1 MTDVTDVAVQS
12 RSALPADRHS
22 LLVRKGHGPEGRRFT
37 RTERWGLVF
46 ILPFFVMFLFFLV
59 IPIIYALY
67 DSFFTTRLIG
77 GTAFTGFSN
86 YKTALESGAFW
97 RGMLRT
103 AIYAAIQV
111 PVLIAIATFFA
122 TLFDLGVAK
131 WGAVFRTI
139 FFIPFAVPTVVA
151 GVMWSFLFEDP
162 YGPLDRI
169 LHDIGLGHFN
179 FMGAGAPLLGSII
192 VIATWEWTGYTMVI
206 LFTALRSVPRDV
218 VESAVIDGARLG
230 RVITRV
236 KLPMIAPAITLVGI
250 LNIIGALQLFVEPEV
265 LTVFTTN
272 VSYNYTPTIYLYNQA
287 YAAQEYNL
295 AAAISFV
302 LALIIIVISVSFVM
316 VRRRKGGWI

>member
-1 MTDVTDVAVQS
+1 MSGVAVQTQQ
-12 RSALPADRHS
+12 APAARHP
-22 LLVRKGHGPEGRRFT
+22 LLVMRGHGPERRRYLS

-59 IPIIYALY
+59 IPIFYALY
-67 DSFFTTRLIG
+67 DSFFTTRLVG
-77 GTAFTGFSN
+77 GTVFTGFTN
-86 YKTALESGAFW
+86 YETVLTSGAFW

-103 AIYAAIQV
+103 FIYAAIQV
-111 PVLIAIATFFA
+111 PVLIVIATFFA
-122 TLFDLGVAK
+122 TMFDMGVAK

-139 FFIPFAVPTVVA
+139 FFVPFAVPTVVA
-151 GVMWSFLFEDP
+151 GVMWSFLLEDP
-162 YGPLDRI
+162 YGPLDRVI
-169 LHDIGLGHFN
+169 YDLGGGHYN
-179 FMGAGAPLLGSII
+179 FMGSGAPLLGSII
-192 VIATWEWTGYTMVI
+192 VIAIWEWAGYTMVI

-230 RVITRV
+230 RVVTRV

-316 VRRRKGGWI
+316 LRRRKGAWI

>member
-1 MTDVTDVAVQS
+1 MTDVVVRTNRAK
-12 RSALPADRHS
+12 AEKHS
-22 LLVRKGHGPEGRRFT
+22 LLVMKGHGPERHRYLS

-46 ILPFFVMFLFFLV
+46 ILPFIIMFLFFLV

-77 GTAFTGFSN
+77 GTVFTGVSN
-86 YKTALESGAFW
+86 YESVLTNGAFW

-103 AIYAAIQV
+103 FIYAAIQV
-111 PVLIAIATFFA
+111 PVLIVIATFFA
-122 TLFDLGVAK
+122 TMFDMGIAK

-151 GVMWSFLFEDP
+151 GVMWSFLLEDP

-169 LHDIGLGHFN
+169 IYDLGGGHYN

-192 VIATWEWTGYTMVI
+192 VIAIWEWAGYTMVI

-302 LALIIIVISVSFVM
+302 LALIIIVISVSFVLL
-316 VRRRKGGWI
+316 RRRKGAWI

>member
-1 MTDVTDVAVQS
+1 MSGVAVQAQ
-12 RSALPADRHS
+12 RAPAERHP
-22 LLVRKGHGPEGRRFT
+22 LLVMRGHGPEHQRYLS

-59 IPIIYALY
+59 IPIFYALY

-77 GTAFTGFSN
+77 GTVFTGIAN
-86 YKTALESGAFW
+86 YQTVLTSGAFW

-103 AIYAAIQV
+103 FIYAAIQV
-111 PVLIAIATFFA
+111 PVLIVIATFFA
-122 TLFDLGVAK
+122 TMFDMGVAK
-131 WGAVFRTI
+131 WGPLFRTI

-151 GVMWSFLFEDP
+151 GVMWSFLLEDP

-169 LHDIGLGHFN
+169 IYGLGGGHFN

-192 VIATWEWTGYTMVI
+192 LIAIWEWAGYTMVI

-272 VSYNYTPTIYLYNQA
+272 VSYNYTPTIFLYNQA

-302 LALIIIVISVSFVM
+302 LALIIILISVSFVM
-316 VRRRKGGWI
+316 VRKKKGAWL

>member
-1 MTDVTDVAVQS
+1 LSDLAVGNRQAGVHAR
-12 RSALPADRHS
+12 RSVLIR
-22 LLVRKGHGPEGRRFT
+22 RGHGPEGRRALSK
-37 RTERWGLVF
+37 TERWGLAF
-46 ILPFFVMFLFFLV
+46 ILPFFIMFLFFLV
-59 IPIIYALY
+59 IPIFYALY
-67 DSFFTTRLIG
+67 DSFFSTRLIG
-77 GTAFTGFSN
+77 GTVFTGFSN
-86 YKTALESGAFW
+86 YDTVFSSGPFW

-103 AIYAAIQV
+103 AIYAGIQV
-111 PVLIAIATFFA
+111 PVLIIIATFFA
-122 TLFDLGVAK
+122 TMFDIGVAK
-131 WGAVFRTI
+131 WGAIFRTI

-151 GVMWSFLFEDP
+151 GVMWSFLLEDP

-169 LHDIGLGHFN
+169 LYDLGFGHFN
-179 FMGAGAPLLGSII
+179 FFGSGQPLLGSII
-192 VIATWEWTGYTMVI
+192 VIAIWEWTGYTMVI

-218 VESAVIDGARLG
+218 VESAVMDGARLG
-230 RVITRV
+230 RVVTRV

-302 LALIIIVISVSFVM
+302 LALIIIIISVSFVM
-316 VRRRKGGWI
+316 LRRRKGGWI

>member
-1 MTDVTDVAVQS
+1 
-12 RSALPADRHS
+12 
-22 LLVRKGHGPEGRRFT
+22 
-37 RTERWGLVF
+37 
-46 ILPFFVMFLFFLV
+46 MFLFFLV

-67 DSFFTTRLIG
+67 DSFFTTRLVG
-77 GTAFTGFSN
+77 GTVFTGLAN

-103 AIYAAIQV
+103 GIYAAVQV
-111 PVLIAIATFFA
+111 PVLIIIATFFA

-139 FFIPFAVPTVVA
+139 FFVPFAVPTVVA

-169 LHDIGLGHFN
+169 LHDIGLGNFN
-179 FMGAGAPLLGSII
+179 FLGAGAPLLGSII

-206 LFTALRSVPRDV
+206 LFTALRSVPREV

-236 KLPMIAPAITLVGI
+236 KIPMIAPAITLVGI

-302 LALIIIVISVSFVM
+302 LALIIIMISVTFVM